1 MNDENY
7 MQLALDL
14 AQKGIGKVNP
24 NPMVGAIIVKN
35 NEIIGQGFHEQ
46 YGGLHAERNALANCI
61 STPTGATMYVTLEPC
76 CHYGKTP
83 PCTDAIIKSNIAKV
97 IIGTLDPN
105 QKVAGQGIAILKSA
119 GIEVIV
125 GVLEEKCNAINE
137 VFFHY
142 ITKKTPFVVMKY
154 AMTMDGKIATT
165 IGQSKWIT
173 GDLARQRVHQDR
185 NRYSAIM
192 VGIGTVLTD
201 NPLLTCR
208 INHGR
213 NPIRIVCDSKLR
225 TPLDCNIVTTA
236 NEIRTILATTS
247 TDKNA
252 HQPYLD
258 KGCKILVIPKK
269 DEQVDLQR
277 LMKKLG
283 VMGIDC
289 ILLEGGS
296 TLNFS
301 ALQSGI
307 VNKVQSYIA
316 PKLFGG
322 SCAKTPIGGKGF
334 TEISKAVK
342 LKNSILTRT
351 GEDFLIESEVDCSC
365 LQEL

>member
-61 STPTGATMYVTLEPC
+61 SSPTGATMYVTLEPC

-83 PCTDAIIKSNIAKV
+83 PCTDAIIKSNLAKV

-119 GIEVIV
+119 SIEVIV
-125 GVLEEKCNAINE
+125 GVLEEKCKAINE

-213 NPIRIVCDSKLR
+213 NPIRLVCDSKLR

-258 KGCKILVIPKK
+258 KGCEILVIPKK

-334 TEISKAVK
+334 AEISKAVK